1 MPSRSVTLDN
11 HPKICYNTSIPTS
24 DMEVLSMNHPDKYIA
39 KRYDTP
45 NRSRA
50 FTDAVYSGD
59 SDTGANL
66 VSRMNAAQRSLDLP
80 APDLIPLVGEMHGH
94 TNLSDGSPDIDT
106 YFKNIRDLAKLDF
119 AVLTDHD
126 HGGVGSP
133 ELWVGS
139 PSKWDLIKQKAAEYC
154 EEGRFSTLLGYERD
168 SYPFYN
174 NLVLYF
180 RDRDPDMVRGER
192 DGEFTEAE
200 LRALLARD
208 DVIACPHDT
217 YSLTSNA
224 DFMALPVEIITP
236 FIEVISRGDA
246 AEYMGNPC
254 GADYACCEGGFWQD
268 ALRRG
273 AKMGVIGG
281 SDDHSGMNGR
291 VDSRHPYPVN
301 YPGVTGVWATENSPA
316 AIFEALRAKRTFAF
330 MMGEPAGA
338 MGGRMTIDLRVNG
351 HYMGETITRPEGGDL
366 TVFYRVQADVPVKRV
381 TLVKNCR
388 NYVSLRDASEVILDY
403 RQETACDCFYLRV
416 ELTDGRFGWTS
427 PVWVEG

>member
-1 MPSRSVTLDN
+1 
-11 HPKICYNTSIPTS
+11 
-24 DMEVLSMNHPDKYIA
+24 MNHPDKYTA

-50 FTDAVYSGD
+50 FTDAVYSGT
-59 SDTGANL
+59 SDTPAAL
-66 VSRMNAAQRSLDLP
+66 WEKLRAAQRSLDLP
-80 APDLIPLVGEMHGH
+80 APDLIPLAGEMHGH
-94 TNLSDGSPDIDT
+94 TNLSDGGIDIDT

-126 HGGVGSP
+126 HGGVGKP

-139 PSKWDLIKQKAAEYC
+139 PSKWDLMKAKANEYC
-154 EEGRFSTLLGYERD
+154 EAGKFSTLIGYERD

-180 RDRDPDMVRGER
+180 RDRDPDMVRGVR
-192 DGEFTEAE
+192 DGEITEAE

-208 DVIACPHDT
+208 DVLTCPHDT

-224 DFMALPVEIITP
+224 DFMALPTELIPP
-236 FIEVISRGDA
+236 FIEIMSRGDA

-268 ALRRG
+268 ALRKG

-281 SDDHSGMNGR
+281 SDDHGGTNGQY
-291 VDSRHPYPVN
+291 DPNLSYPEC
-301 YPGVTGVWATENSPA
+301 YPGVTGVWATENTPA
-316 AIFEALRAKRTFAF
+316 AIFEALSAKRTFAY
-330 MMGEPAGA
+330 MRGKPDGA
-338 MGGRMTIDLRVNG
+338 MGGRMTIDFRING
-351 HYMGETITRPEGGDL
+351 HYMGETITRPDETSDL
-366 TVFYRVQADVPVKRV
+366 TVFYRVEADVPVKRV

-388 NYVSLRDASEVILDY
+388 NYVALRDASEVILDY
-403 RQETACDCFYLRV
+403 HQETDCDCFYLRV

-427 PVWVEG
+427 PIWVEA